1 MKLKNSIIVNFI
13 SVGLI
18 LSLVSCMNMRRDEKL
33 EGVVVINVLEK
44 ELYDDCH
51 IAGSI
56 NVPFENI
63 EAYASAHIST
73 SADIVLYC
81 SNYLCSASGHSVKLL
96 KRLGFEHVAAYEGGT
111 AEWYQNKL
119 PVVGECKAAYL
130 HKKNNKMGVAVP
142 ENDVDYA
149 TISLEELKKKIRV
162 D

>member
-1 MKLKNSIIVNFI
+1 MKSKNSIIVNFI

-18 LSLVSCMNMRRDEKL
+18 LSLVSCMNMRRDDLKT
-33 EGVVVINVLEK
+33 GVVVVNVLEK

-63 EAYASAHIST
+63 EAYASAYISP
-73 SADIVLYC
+73 SADVVVYC

-96 KRLGFEHVAAYEGGT
+96 KRLGFEHVVAYEGGT
-111 AEWYQNKL
+111 AEWYQNNL

-130 HKKNNKMGVAVP
+130 HKKNSKMGVAIA
-142 ENDVDYA
+142 DDADYE
-149 TISLEELKKKIRV
+149 TISLDELKKKLRI